1 MSSSQNQNKA
11 SSSHSLDHSI
21 WKFICK
27 LTCPNKIKTLLWI
40 CCRNALPTAMA
51 LYKRNSKESGGSSI
65 CAQGSETIDHILLTC
80 DWTRGVQIS
89 LCGLIIDMQGISTFD
104 KQLYQIMRMLEDSQ
118 DVERQ
123 MLTKIAFLC
132 GTLSKVRCELV
143 IPEERLQPLQV
154 VHRLQKAIVE
164 SQLDNF
170 IADKR
175 QVLKNDQQDDHGSIK
190 PELGWLKFNTYGSF
204 CNDTNKSVI
213 GGVVRNHNGKVIEAI
228 GKKVEGSSALC
239 LEALE
244 LRDAV
249 QLAVK
254 SRVQNAFFEIDSSL
268 NSQCEHSLVRRP

>member
-1 MSSSQNQNKA
+1 
-11 SSSHSLDHSI
+11 
-21 WKFICK
+21 
-27 LTCPNKIKTLLWI
+27 
-40 CCRNALPTAMA
+40 
-51 LYKRNSKESGGSSI
+51 
-65 CAQGSETIDHILLTC
+65 
-80 DWTRGVQIS
+80 
-89 LCGLIIDMQGISTFD
+89 
-104 KQLYQIMRMLEDSQ
+104 MLEDSQ

-143 IPEERLQPLQV
+143 IPEERLQPL
-154 VHRLQKAIVE
+154 
-164 SQLDNF
+164 
-170 IADKR
+170 
-175 QVLKNDQQDDHGSIK
+175 QQDDHGSIK

-268 NSQCEHSLVRRP
+268 NSQCHRIESSPSTAKKRVDIID

>member
-1 MSSSQNQNKA
+1 
-11 SSSHSLDHSI
+11 
-21 WKFICK
+21 
-27 LTCPNKIKTLLWI
+27 
-40 CCRNALPTAMA
+40 
-51 LYKRNSKESGGSSI
+51 
-65 CAQGSETIDHILLTC
+65 
-80 DWTRGVQIS
+80 
-89 LCGLIIDMQGISTFD
+89 
-104 KQLYQIMRMLEDSQ
+104 MLEDSQ

-132 GTLSKVRCELV
+132 
-143 IPEERLQPLQV
+143 
-154 VHRLQKAIVE
+154 
-164 SQLDNF
+164 DNF

-254 SRVQNAFFEIDSSL
+254 SRVQNAFLRLIHPL
-268 NSQCEHSLVRRP
+268 THNVNIL